1 MTEQQQKTHD
11 IFENSFPKREPV
23 YWYYD
28 YEDAVFHTDP
38 GKKEDKVRYFV
49 KHSQVNGGKEYEL
62 FTKDSNM
69 LMDSIS
75 DLNKILITKEDYE
88 NFPAIRLDYMNEWI
102 K

>member
-1 MTEQQQKTHD
+1 MTEQQQKTDD
-11 IFENSFPKREPV
+11 IFENSFPRGEPV

-28 YEDAVFHTDP
+28 YEDAVFRSCFNK
-38 GKKEDKVRYFV
+38 GERVRYFV

-69 LMDSIS
+69 LMDSMT
-75 DLNKILITKEDYE
+75 DLNKVLITKEDYE
-88 NFPAIRLDYMNEWI
+88 NFPAIRLDFMKEWI